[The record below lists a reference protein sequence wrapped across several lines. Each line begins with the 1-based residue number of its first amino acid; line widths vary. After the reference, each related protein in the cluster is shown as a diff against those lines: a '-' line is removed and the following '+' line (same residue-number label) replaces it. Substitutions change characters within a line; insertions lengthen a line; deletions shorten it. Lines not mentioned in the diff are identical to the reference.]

1 MFGVFAM
8 EDDWM
13 KTLGRTIYTLRKIH
27 RLSLTKAAAL
37 LHVSPR
43 TLKQIESGYIGPRV
57 SWIVLVYASQTFHI
71 KISDLFK
78 ES

>member
-1 MFGVFAM
+1 M

-13 KTLGRTIYTLRKIH
+13 KTLGRTIYTLRKIPG
-27 RLSLTKAAAL
+27 LSLPKAAAL

-57 SWIVLVYASQTFHI
+57 SWVVLLYAAQTFHI

-78 ES
+78 GS